1 MGKHEGGKKETFTP
15 FKPDKDQS
23 RDGAGDGGGTR
34 EKPADGGKK

>member
-1 MGKHEGGKKETFTP
+1 VGKHEGDKKHDYEP

-23 RDGAGDGGGTR
+23 HDGNADGGGTR